1 MFVGLV
7 RSPGWELPPAPA
19 PPPPRRHGRV
29 PWRALAWLAVF
40 WALMAAVPLASH
52 LAGPPA
58 GYGVLLLAVA
68 VGLWRL
74 DRWCSRQYWQ
84 GLREYQA

>member
-7 RSPGWELPPAPA
+7 RSPRWEPPPA
-19 PPPPRRHGRV
+19 PPPSRNWRV

-40 WALMAAVPLASH
+40 WALMAAVPLVSR